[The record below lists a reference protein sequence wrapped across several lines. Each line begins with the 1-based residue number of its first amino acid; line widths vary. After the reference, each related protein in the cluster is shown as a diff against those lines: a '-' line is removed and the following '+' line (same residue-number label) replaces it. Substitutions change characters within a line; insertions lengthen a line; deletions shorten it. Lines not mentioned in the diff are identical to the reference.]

1 MATGNVVEDVEEPLE
16 DVTEDCFIYEGDEV
30 VTEESDDNGAD
41 DNEVTMD
48 GTHECDGGSSSASS
62 SATSGVMVVTE
73 FLPLEKAKSIVWN
86 HFGFPARSGK
96 FIQKDKRLRKE
107 VYCKLCKRSLSYK
120 GNTTNMIVHL
130 QSRHSA
136 VYSEIVDQLKTTGSA
151 HSSAPLPI
159 DQSSI
164 EDSFK
169 KLTPL
174 PRSSSRWKA
183 LTNSV
188 CYFLAKDLQPLSTAN
203 DQGFLHMLKVFEP
216 RYTPPDRTTFG
227 RHYLPELY
235 AKEREKICKQMS
247 DGLQWYDVTCDGWSS
262 RANHS
267 YLSVTLHYIN
277 NKWELKCFLHETGEM
292 VEQHT
297 AINLA
302 NYLEEVLDRWNL
314 PVTQISAVV
323 TDNASNITAAI
334 AMLERQRLGCFS
346 HTLQLSLQK
355 ALNLPVMS
363 RPIGRG
369 KRLVSH
375 FHSSV
380 KSTNVLR
387 QKQRDLKHKEH
398 KLIQVNFYF

>member
-1 MATGNVVEDVEEPLE
+1 MYHRNYLRMRNKLKMASDHVAEEDSLEGVTADCFTNECNVVSTEEDNDSEIDDDVTTIDDGSASATSTS
-16 DVTEDCFIYEGDEV
+16 DVTEY
-30 VTEESDDNGAD
+30 
-41 DNEVTMD
+41 
-48 GTHECDGGSSSASS
+48 
-62 SATSGVMVVTE
+62 
-73 FLPLEKAKSIVWN
+73 LPLEKAKSVVWN

-107 VYCKLCKRSLSYK
+107 VFCKICKHPLSYK

-136 VYSEIVDQLKTTGSA
+136 EFSEIADQLKSSGST
-151 HSSAPLPI
+151 HSSASLPTDQPLI
-159 DQSSI
+159 TDSI
-164 EDSFK
+164 K
-169 KLTPL
+169 RLTPL
-174 PRSSSRWKA
+174 SRSSSRWKA

-188 CYFLAKDLQPLSTAN
+188 CYFLAKDLHPLSTVN

-216 RYTPPDRTTFG
+216 RYTPPDRTTFS

-235 AKEREKICKQMS
+235 DKQKQKVCQQTGE
-247 DGLQWYDVTCDGWSS
+247 GLQWYAVTCDGWSS

-267 YLSVTLHYIN
+267 YISVTLHYIN
-277 NKWELKCFLHETGEM
+277 NEWELKCFLLEAGEM

-302 NYLEEVLDRWNL
+302 NYLEEVLARWNL
-314 PVTQISAVV
+314 PVAHISAVV

-334 AMLERQRLGCFS
+334 ARLEWQRLGCFS
-346 HTLQLSLQK
+346 HTLQLSVHK
-355 ALNLPVMS
+355 ALSLPAISKAV
-363 RPIGRG
+363 GRG

-380 KSTNVLR
+380 KSTNILR

-398 KLIQVNFYF
+398 KMIQVSI